1 MSLKFLLAFGM
12 ASWAL
17 LAQAQGF
24 IPAAVDST
32 GASSSASRLTTP
44 AKLDSVLTTVAFRP
58 DSVQLQVTPDTVRP
72 ELRPSPV
79 ALAVYK
85 DESNYIKLVYGQPFK
100 KGRVIFGNIAKWG
113 QVWRTGANEATE
125 ITFTR
130 DMKFDGKVCR
140 AGTYT
145 LFTIPNPDKWT
156 IILNADLGQWGAYSY
171 KPERDVLRFDV
182 PAQKSNQI
190 FEALTFKF
198 NEADAGADLVL
209 HWDDVMVSIP
219 LAFSR

>member
-1 MSLKFLLAFGM
+1 MSVKFLLAFGL
-12 ASWAL
+12 AGWAF
-17 LAQAQGF
+17 LAKAQE
-24 IPAAVDST
+24 PNP
-32 GASSSASRLTTP
+32 SAPPPTSPVR
-44 AKLDSVLTTVAFRP
+44 LDSLPTVVAFRP
-58 DSVQLQVTPDTVRP
+58 DSTRPQASPDTVRP

-79 ALAVYK
+79 ALAAYK

-100 KGRVIFGNIAKWG
+100 KGRTIFGNLAKWG

-171 KPERDVLRFDV
+171 KPDRDVLRFDV
-182 PAQKSNQI
+182 PPRKSEQV

-198 NEADAGADLVL
+198 NETDAGADLVM

>member
-1 MSLKFLLAFGM
+1 MFVKFLLVAAWLG
-12 ASWAL
+12 ASL
-17 LAQAQGF
+17 LAEAQDVSP
-24 IPAAVDST
+24 IADSTHTPLVEQRTAPVRVDSL
-32 GASSSASRLTTP
+32 ASTA
-44 AKLDSVLTTVAFRP
+44 AFRP
-58 DSVQLQVTPDTVRP
+58 DSTRPQAAPDTVRP

-85 DESNYIKLVYGQPFK
+85 DESTYIKLVYGQPFK

-145 LFTIPNPDKWT
+145 LFTIPNLDKWT

-182 PAQKSNQI
+182 PAQKSDQI

-198 NEADAGADLVL
+198 NETDAGADLVL

-219 LAFSR
+219 LAFAR

>member
-1 MSLKFLLAFGM
+1 MSLKFLLL
-12 ASWAL
+12 SWLIGCGLWAHAQDTAPVSGDSAEVAPAVNAL
-17 LAQAQGF
+17 LPLRSDRLLVPA
-24 IPAAVDST
+24 PAADS
-32 GASSSASRLTTP
+32 SLP
-44 AKLDSVLTTVAFRP
+44 AIAPR
-58 DSVQLQVTPDTVRP
+58 DTVKP

-85 DESNYIKLVYGQPFK
+85 DEGNYIKLVYGQPFK
-100 KGRVIFGNIAKWG
+100 KGRILFGNIAKWG

-130 DMKFDGKVCR
+130 DLKVDGKVCR

-156 IILNADLGQWGAYSY
+156 IILNSELGQWGAYSY

-182 PAQKSNQI
+182 SAQKSEQI

-198 NEADAGADLVL
+198 NETDAGADLVL
-209 HWDDVMVSIP
+209 HWDDVMVNIP